1 MSPVFG
7 VAPDGDVTLFAAV
20 YVVDVDNM
28 IANGRGGAELS
39 AAVRTQ
45 IGFLLLK
52 TCLEKRGLFR
62 KQQNLLLFIG
72 KTSLFECY
80 IIHSRFE

>member
-7 VAPDGDVTLFAAV
+7 VTPDGDVTLFAAV
-20 YVVDVDNM
+20 DVVDIDDV
-28 IANGRGGAELS
+28 IANGRGCAELS

-52 TCLEKRGLFR
+52 TCLEKNGFDL
-62 KQQNLLLFIG
+62 
-72 KTSLFECY
+72 
-80 IIHSRFE
+80 